1 MFDNIIRKKTKGK
14 KMCRI
19 LSVVSTFENPISNF
33 FLRKFVDYSMTD
45 RILGYSHRDGW
56 GVAWM
61 ENDEFKVF
69 RSTKPIWEELDKIN
83 GIKSNFF
90 LIHARK
96 ATVGSVSYENTHPFY
111 IDDVVFA
118 HNGQV
123 ELNTYPQKYKPIGET
138 DSEKFLD
145 LILEFRDQLGDLKRA
160 IMESLKYVRDFHAIN
175 FVLASLREKKVYVL
189 NYYNRIDEPHNIH
202 YTMYLHK
209 NDNELYVSSEPLES
223 NNWSPLSREPFHP
236 VMLEVSIN
244 NPNNFIR
251 EELFVKAR
259 TS

>member
-1 MFDNIIRKKTKGK
+1 
-14 KMCRI
+14 
-19 LSVVSTFENPISNF
+19 
-33 FLRKFVDYSMTD
+33 
-45 RILGYSHRDGW
+45 
-56 GVAWM
+56 
-61 ENDEFKVF
+61 
-69 RSTKPIWEELDKIN
+69 
-83 GIKSNFF
+83 
-90 LIHARK
+90 
-96 ATVGSVSYENTHPFY
+96 
-111 IDDVVFA
+111 
-118 HNGQV
+118 
-123 ELNTYPQKYKPIGET
+123 
-138 DSEKFLD
+138 
-145 LILEFRDQLGDLKRA
+145 
-160 IMESLKYVRDFHAIN
+160 MESLKYVRDFHAIN